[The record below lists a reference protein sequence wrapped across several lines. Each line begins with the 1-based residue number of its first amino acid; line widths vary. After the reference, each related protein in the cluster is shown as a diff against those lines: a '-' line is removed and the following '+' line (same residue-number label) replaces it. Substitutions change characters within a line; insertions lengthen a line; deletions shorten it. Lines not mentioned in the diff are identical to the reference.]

1 MTTFFG
7 WCHEKKRIISGVCK
21 YASCCLVR
29 LSLSTGKADGLRVN
43 HVVGTLAHYADIP
56 GHTIGK
62 IRIQDRQTLV
72 DVPEQFVGRV
82 LANTRTYRIGKQAVT
97 IERV

>member
-1 MTTFFG
+1 MQTVAAYSEVATCWRG
-7 WCHEKKRIISGVCK
+7 
-21 YASCCLVR
+21 
-29 LSLSTGKADGLRVN
+29 
-43 HVVGTLAHYADIP
+43 VVGTLAHYADIP
-56 GHTIGK
+56 GHSIGK

-72 DVPEQFVGRV
+72 DVPEQFAGRV